1 MLVELAVVA
10 VLLLLVP
17 PLVGVLVAELAVAAV
32 VGLASVVAAARVAP
46 ALPGVGPSVSDRLP
60 STSAI
65 PAATG
70 RPASLA
76 PTPVSLCRGAGRSG
90 DPAEIVAGGWRA
102 VKQVVPGPGP
112 GDGPAD
118 GSHRMEL
125 HHRARTGHPAR
136 HSVRG
141 PGGVGRVRRPTI
153 GLLPDRATMCDMRQ
167 VTHREMRNQSGEILR
182 LVAEGETIQ
191 VTNRG
196 QLAALIVPPPSD
208 VLTELAAR
216 GQVRR
221 ARRPPSALAGIVR
234 RKPRT
239 TSEAILADVRGCR

>member
-1 MLVELAVVA
+1 
-10 VLLLLVP
+10 
-17 PLVGVLVAELAVAAV
+17 
-32 VGLASVVAAARVAP
+32 
-46 ALPGVGPSVSDRLP
+46 
-60 STSAI
+60 
-65 PAATG
+65 
-70 RPASLA
+70 
-76 PTPVSLCRGAGRSG
+76 
-90 DPAEIVAGGWRA
+90 
-102 VKQVVPGPGP
+102 
-112 GDGPAD
+112 
-118 GSHRMEL
+118 MEL

-196 QLAALIVPPPSD
+196 QVAALIVPPPSD
-208 VLTELAAR
+208 VLAELASR

-221 ARRPPSALAGIVR
+221 ARRPPSALASIVR

>member
-1 MLVELAVVA
+1 
-10 VLLLLVP
+10 
-17 PLVGVLVAELAVAAV
+17 
-32 VGLASVVAAARVAP
+32 
-46 ALPGVGPSVSDRLP
+46 
-60 STSAI
+60 
-65 PAATG
+65 
-70 RPASLA
+70 
-76 PTPVSLCRGAGRSG
+76 
-90 DPAEIVAGGWRA
+90 
-102 VKQVVPGPGP
+102 
-112 GDGPAD
+112 
-118 GSHRMEL
+118 MEL
-125 HHRARTGHPAR
+125 HHWATTSRPVIRSVQAPA
-136 HSVRG
+136 
-141 PGGVGRVRRPTI
+141 GVGWAPRPTI
-153 GLLPDRATMCDMRQ
+153 GVLAGRATLCDMRQ